1 MQAGSFLLSN
11 CCHNELYITQKTQ
24 YIVFFLFQNVYIMRF
39 YWSMGFIVGIFLGFT
54 VSRFVALHDAV
65 FSTASVIHDA
75 L

>member
-39 YWSMGFIVGIFLGFT
+39 YWSMGFIVGNYRN
-54 VSRFVALHDAV
+54 SKKH
-65 FSTASVIHDA
+65 
-75 L
+75 